1 MEGYLYQVG
10 SLLKSQKKRYFV
22 LVEKRLE
29 AYKTEKEY
37 KSKKSPQKTYDT
49 KGYVPSVY
57 EPTKKKKKDTKFY
70 FRLTHKKLGS
80 INFSTQDR
88 SNGIQWLKCFKSGTQ
103 KVQRRKSSTAS
114 KYPTNKPK
122 LSLLENLEDFTF
134 LKSNY
139 LLLQTTKE
147 NKIFFQ
153 GNIFYKDPEINF
165 AEEFF
170 CTLTRQKLTLLRLA
184 IIPKNQKQNENEK
197 ENVKEREKE
206 RENEHE
212 KNQNEKEKEK
222 EKANEKHNESR
233 NKIEIKVSNIE
244 LITLTSDNED
254 QYKIIVKINNEKPK
268 YLTSKNVV
276 TILMVYHSLQF
287 LHHPNYEEFL
297 KNGPIQ
303 TTEQIHRLFY
313 PLISKIFEIIL
324 ILKNDFY
331 VIHYDNL
338 QKKQS
343 MWIEKIVDYFSQK
356 LPLQII
362 SKSSTDNQSL
372 QSLIMILSL
381 ILWLLPDPIFD
392 YDFDQF
398 NDLYDNSETLNEV
411 MKKFVYNYKKCKPI
425 TREILGCVFLM
436 AHILWT
442 DLNFPILKKISQFFT
457 NYIHFIKIEPN
468 NPIEKQI
475 SYTKKHISYI
485 LFIISSAPILF
496 YDKWSSIQDW
506 TMGRTLKINESYND
520 LIKELYPT
528 LSGENDKSRIKSKKR
543 NSNKNKSNNVNDG
556 ENNNNTNENN
566 QKKTSNRK
574 NSSKGNNENDN
585 NSEQLST
592 DIQAKNEKITT
603 NNTHDEKKKKK
614 ISASCPNINL
624 QENES
629 VKFNSEKKLVKIDK
643 SLSQGENLN
652 QNNNNDSRNTKNETK
667 STNTSSEQKI
677 NISNNQIN
685 EKSESEDLEIHVH
698 SETEPTTDME
708 EQTREESV
716 INKLYLYFD
725 KPLPLLP
732 TSELKVKCI
741 FPHMIENGGERGRGE
756 EDKQEERG
764 EEEEKEVKKNHFQ
777 KHEVEKVFT
786 KFSPDMLN
794 INKALESINL
804 LKNNEK
810 LKKENIQP
818 HILFEKILDTIC
830 FEKAIIGL
838 DTTQDYSE
846 FLHVSEMILTK
857 FVMQKIVKAPILEKL
872 NISIFKTSNDDQ
884 LALRQLELQKKE
896 LEKRKNKNRIRRR
909 FTIKKKKN

>member
-22 LVEKRLE
+22 LVEKRLKV
-29 AYKTEKEY
+29 YKTEKEY

-88 SNGIQWLKCFKSGTQ
+88 SNGIQWLKCFKSGAQ
-103 KVQRRKSSTAS
+103 KVARRKSSTSS
-114 KYPTNKPK
+114 KYPTKKPK
-122 LSLLENLEDFTF
+122 LSLLDNLEDFTF
-134 LKSNY
+134 LKTNY
-139 LLLQTTKE
+139 LLLETIKE
-147 NKIFFQ
+147 KKIFFQ
-153 GNIFYKDPEINF
+153 GNIFYKDPEKNF

-170 CTLTRQKLTLLRLA
+170 CNLTRQKLTLLPLTN
-184 IIPKNQKQNENEK
+184 IPKNQK
-197 ENVKEREKE
+197 
-206 RENEHE
+206 
-212 KNQNEKEKEK
+212 EKEKEK
-222 EKANEKHNESR
+222 ENENENEKEKENEKKNEDKS
-233 NKIEIKVSNIE
+233 KIEIEVSKIE
-244 LITLTSDNED
+244 LISLTSDNED
-254 QYKIIVKINNEKPK
+254 QYKITIKMYNEKPK

-276 TILMVYHSLQF
+276 TILMVHHSLQF

-324 ILKNDFY
+324 ILKNDFS
-331 VIHYDNL
+331 VINYDNL
-338 QKKQS
+338 QKKQN
-343 MWIEKIVDYFSQK
+343 MWIEKIADYFSQK
-356 LPLQII
+356 FPLQII
-362 SKSSTDNQSL
+362 SKSSIDNQSL

-411 MKKFVYNYKKCKPI
+411 IKKFVYNYKKCKPI

-457 NYIHFIKIEPN
+457 NYIHFVKIEPT

-475 SYTKKHISYI
+475 SYSKKHISYI

-528 LSGENDKSRIKSKKR
+528 LNGENDNNEKKSKKR
-543 NSNKNKSNNVNDG
+543 NSNSNKSYSENDG
-556 ENNNNTNENN
+556 KNYKNSNENN
-566 QKKTSNRK
+566 QKKT
-574 NSSKGNNENDN
+574 NSSNNASKSNNDNDN
-585 NSEQLST
+585 NTKQPFT
-592 DIQAKNEKITT
+592 NIRPYIEKITA
-603 NNTHDEKKKKK
+603 NNTHDEKKKKI
-614 ISASCPNINL
+614 ISSSYPNINL
-624 QENES
+624 QENET
-629 VKFNSEKKLVKIDK
+629 VKFNSEIKIVKIDK
-643 SLSQGENLN
+643 SLSQGENLSQYN
-652 QNNNNDSRNTKNETK
+652 NSDSQNIKNESK

-677 NISNNQIN
+677 NIPNNQIN
-685 EKSESEDLEIHVH
+685 EKSDSEDLEISIH

-708 EQTREESV
+708 EQTNEESV

-732 TSELKVKCI
+732 TNEFKAKSI
-741 FPHMIENGGERGRGE
+741 FSQRMEEGGGEKEGE
-756 EDKQEERG
+756 EKG
-764 EEEEKEVKKNHFQ
+764 KGMKEEEKEEKKNHFQ

-794 INKALESINL
+794 INKALEYIKL
-804 LKNNEK
+804 LKNTEK

-818 HILFEKILDTIC
+818 HLLFEKILDTIC
-830 FEKAIIGL
+830 FEMTLIGL

-857 FVMQKIVKAPILEKL
+857 FVIQKIVKAPILEKL

-909 FTIKKKKN
+909 FTIKKKKKLIEI

>member
-1 MEGYLYQVG
+1 MDFLNPKTNQQLLHPA
-10 SLLKSQKKRYFV
+10 LLKSQKKRYFV

-29 AYKTEKEY
+29 AYKTEKDY

-170 CTLTRQKLTLLRLA
+170 CTLTQQKLTLLRLA
-184 IIPKNQKQNENEK
+184 IIPKNQNQNKNEK
-197 ENVKEREKE
+197 ENVKEKEKE
-206 RENEHE
+206 KENEYE

-222 EKANEKHNESR
+222 ENEKHNESR

-331 VIHYDNL
+331 AIHYDNL

-457 NYIHFIKIEPN
+457 NYIHFVKIEPN

-475 SYTKKHISYI
+475 SYAKKHISYI

-528 LSGENDKSRIKSKKR
+528 LNGENDKNGIKSKKR
-543 NSNKNKSNNVNDG
+543 NSNKNKSNNDNDE

-566 QKKTSNRK
+566 QKKTSNGK
-574 NSSKGNNENDN
+574 NS
-585 NSEQLST
+585 
-592 DIQAKNEKITT
+592 I
-603 NNTHDEKKKKK
+603 
-614 ISASCPNINL
+614 
-624 QENES
+624 
-629 VKFNSEKKLVKIDK
+629 KIDK

-685 EKSESEDLEIHVH
+685 EKSDSEDLEIHVH

-756 EDKQEERG
+756 EYKQEERG

-777 KHEVEKVFT
+777 KHEVEKIFT

-818 HILFEKILDTIC
+818 HILFEQILDTIC
-830 FEKAIIGL
+830 FEMAIIGL

-909 FTIKKKKN
+909 FTIKKKKKLIEN